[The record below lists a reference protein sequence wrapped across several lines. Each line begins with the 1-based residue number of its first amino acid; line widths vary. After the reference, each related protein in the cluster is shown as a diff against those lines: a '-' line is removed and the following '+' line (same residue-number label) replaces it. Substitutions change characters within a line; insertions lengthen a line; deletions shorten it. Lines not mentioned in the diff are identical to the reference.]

1 MELRL
6 HQQQIEQVMVN
17 AYKFSSRLK
26 QRFFLKLVLVIEHKE
41 LTKEQLQ
48 LQLQTWLILVCVQQ
62 YKKVP
67 MQQLPLLSDQIII
80 DTLQE
85 LLKLQNLQQ
94 LQLTELSVWQRLLK
108 RMQQLFYKISKNKLL
123 NYILFIETHDKLWKN
138 LIINYTLSK
147 LLVHVC

>member
-48 LQLQTWLILVCVQQ
+48 LQLQTWLILVCV
-62 YKKVP
+62 
-67 MQQLPLLSDQIII
+67 
-80 DTLQE
+80 
-85 LLKLQNLQQ
+85 
-94 LQLTELSVWQRLLK
+94 
-108 RMQQLFYKISKNKLL
+108 
-123 NYILFIETHDKLWKN
+123 
-138 LIINYTLSK
+138 
-147 LLVHVC
+147 